1 MNSFEK
7 LALVFTLYSAIT
19 YLIFPYLYFYFI
31 ERSIRGKGYGYIIG
45 SLLCIFLWL
54 FYGKKYVEQ

>member
-7 LALVFTLYSAIT
+7 LALVFSIYISIT
-19 YLIFPYLYFYFI
+19 YVLFPYLYFYFI
-31 ERSIRGKGYGYIIG
+31 ERSINGKGVGFIIG

-54 FYGKKYVEQ
+54 NYGKKYVEK